1 MTRNV
6 RLRPADLNQYMP
18 DPLLQSLDQQ
28 LAAGQAVLPS
38 FKQALKKSRTRLAE
52 RFAAGDGAREL
63 VNDSA
68 WFIDELLQRVW
79 QRMIPADS
87 PACLIAVGGY
97 GRGELHPGSDID
109 LLILTS
115 ADPTPLAPQLEPMV
129 MLLWDIGLEVG
140 HSVRSLAQCVEEATK
155 DITVVTNL
163 VESRLLAGDAE
174 LFERLSV
181 ETGPDRIWS
190 SREFFSAKVD
200 EQRRRHAKFDDSGQ
214 NLEPNLKEGPGGLRD
229 IQTIGWVAKR
239 HFGVST
245 MQALVAHG
253 FLTDAEYQQLR
264 AGEEHLWRVRFALH
278 LLTGRH
284 EDRLLFEYQRTL
296 AADFGYAD
304 ETANLAVEQFMQR
317 YYRRVVEMQRL
328 NEMLLQLFDE
338 AILLDNA
345 PGEPIPINRR
355 FQARNNYLEVINP
368 GIFAR
373 YPLAMLEMILIVQQH
388 PELHGVRA
396 STIRLMRAHRHLINQ
411 RFREDIRARAL
422 FIEIFRAHNGLTHAT
437 RRMHRYGILSRYLP
451 AFHAVTGL
459 MQFDLFHVFTVDEH
473 ILMVIR
479 NMRRF
484 ALVEH
489 KEECGRCHDVYAR
502 LPKPELLYLSGLFHD
517 IAKGRGGDHSE
528 LGAEDAR
535 TFCRQHDLSEFD
547 ADLVAWLVT
556 NHLKMS
562 YTAQHEDIDDP
573 DVIQEFAT
581 RVGTRLRLDYL
592 YLLTVADMRGTNP
605 ARWNSWKNALL
616 DHLHDRTAEALERG
630 LDQPQLQDD
639 LIEERQAAARDALL
653 EKGYSNDQL
662 NLLWMSL
669 STDYF
674 MQNSVEAIT
683 WHTELLWPPGQKID
697 RMLVQLREDEIHR
710 CTELFVYGPDR
721 DNLFAHTTAL
731 LNQLS
736 LNVLAARI
744 HTTAQG
750 MSMNTYLVLE
760 DNGSRITDAARFEEI
775 RLYLEQGLNETE
787 LPQSQPRIP
796 RRLQNFQ
803 MPSTI
808 TFEQD
813 DSRIVTWLNLTT
825 SDRPGLLSMIGQAFA
840 ANHLRLHTARIATA
854 GAEAQ
859 DSFAITD
866 RDDQPITDPQRLE
879 KIAAALRE
887 TLDD

>member
-1 MTRNV
+1 MSDSILAV
-6 RLRPADLNQYMP
+6 
-18 DPLLQSLDQQ
+18 LDRQ
-28 LAAGQAVLPS
+28 LAAGDPAMPA
-38 FKQALKKSRTRLAE
+38 FKQAVKQSRKQLGE
-52 RFAAGDGAREL
+52 RFAAGANAREL
-63 VNDSA
+63 VNDGA
-68 WFIDELLQRVW
+68 RFVDELLVRVW
-79 QRMIPADS
+79 RRMIPDGTS
-87 PACLIAVGGY
+87 ACLIAVGGY

-109 LLILTS
+109 LLILTPD
-115 ADPTPLAPQLEPMV
+115 DPTPLAPQLEPMI
-129 MLLWDIGLEVG
+129 MLLWDMGLEVG
-140 HSVRSLAQCVEEATK
+140 HSVRSLGQCVEEATK

-163 VESRLLAGDAE
+163 VESRLLAGDDE
-174 LFERLSV
+174 LFARLGNA
-181 ETGPDRIWS
+181 TGPKRIWS
-190 SREFFSAKVD
+190 SRKFFTAKVE

-245 MQALVAHG
+245 MRALVDHG

-296 AADFGYAD
+296 AKQFGYTD
-304 ETANLAVEQFMQR
+304 ESANLAVEQFMQR

-338 AILLDNA
+338 AILHDNS
-345 PGEPIPINRR
+345 PGEPVPINRR
-355 FQARNNYLEVINP
+355 FQARNGYLEVVNS

-411 RFREDIRARAL
+411 RFRDDIRARAL
-422 FIEIFRAHNGLTHAT
+422 FIEIFREHNGLTHAA

-459 MQFDLFHVFTVDEH
+459 MQFDLFHVYTVDEH

-484 ALVEH
+484 ALAKH
-489 KEECGRCHDVYAR
+489 QEECGRCNEVYAR

-535 TFCRQHDLSEFD
+535 AFCLRHDLSRFD
-547 ADLVAWLVT
+547 ADLVAWLVA

-573 DVIQEFAT
+573 DVVQEFAA
-581 RVGTRLRLDYL
+581 RVGTRMRLDYL

-616 DHLHDRTAEALERG
+616 DQLHDRTSEALERG
-630 LDQPQLQDD
+630 LDQPQLQNEV
-639 LIEERQAAARDALL
+639 IEERQAAARNALL
-653 EKGYSNDQL
+653 EKGYDNDQL
-662 NLLWMSL
+662 NLLWMTL

-683 WHTELLWPPGQKID
+683 WHTELLWPPGRKVE
-697 RMLVQLREDEIHR
+697 RMVVQLREDRILR

-721 DNLFAHTTAL
+721 DNLFAHSTAL
-731 LNQLS
+731 LNQLA
-736 LNVLAARI
+736 LNVLAARV
-744 HTTAQG
+744 HTTDEG

-760 DNGSRITDAARFEEI
+760 DDGSQITDDARLEEI
-775 RLYLEQGLNETE
+775 RLYLEQGLNETD
-787 LPQSQPRIP
+787 LPQTQPRIP
-796 RRLQNFQ
+796 RRLQSFR
-803 MPSTI
+803 MPSEI
-808 TFEQD
+808 SFEQD
-813 DSRIVTWLNLTT
+813 ENRIVTWLNIKT
-825 SDRPGLLSMIGQAFA
+825 SDRPGLLSMIGQVFA
-840 ANHLRLHTARIATA
+840 ANRLRLHNARITTA

-866 RDDQPITDPQRLE
+866 REDQPISDPARLE
-879 KIAAALRE
+879 QIAAALRE
-887 TLDD
+887 KLDD